1 MPNPI
6 NDGMTFWE
14 EDASP
19 VEVTASDISLA
30 SDDKKDTPVEDKKE
44 EKVEVESKTEDTP
57 ADDDSNKKEPE
68 PTKEEPKT
76 EDDSDDLDLSDL
88 FADLEDASDANDES
102 KKILDNV
109 AAWGGTITPEQVK
122 ELEAQIAIQ
131 KDINTKLTGQVKK
144 LMNDSVDMSY
154 KNAELEAFGWVS
166 TNPNVLILSKNLE
179 KAQAWDDKSK
189 SKVISVLKS
198 LYEEFTGEDLEKTKV
213 SQQTDLLSAVD
224 SYNSSSN
231 PNIKTKSSNTVEW
244 LSM

>member
-1 MPNPI
+1 MPNPN

-14 EDASP
+14 EDPTP
-19 VEVTASDISLA
+19 VEAKASDITLS
-30 SDDKKDTPVEDKKE
+30 SDDKEDTPVEDKKE
-44 EKVEVESKTEDTP
+44 EKVEAEPKTEDTP
-57 ADDDSNKKEPE
+57 
-68 PTKEEPKT
+68 KEEPSDKK
-76 EDDSDDLDLSDL
+76 EDTPKEEAKVEEEDDLDLSDL

-213 SQQTDLLSAVD
+213 SQQTDLLAAVD

-231 PNIKTKSSNTVEW
+231 PNIKSKSSNTIEW

>member
-1 MPNPI
+1 MPNPN
-6 NDGMTFWE
+6 NDGILFWE
-14 EDASP
+14 EDTTPIEAK
-19 VEVTASDISLA
+19 ASDITLA
-30 SDDKKDTPVEDKKE
+30 SDDKKDAPVEDKKE
-44 EKVEVESKTEDTP
+44 EKVETETKVEDTP
-57 ADDDSNKKEPE
+57 KDNDSNKKEPE
-68 PTKEEPKT
+68 PTKEEAKT

-102 KKILDNV
+102 KKILDDV
-109 AAWGGTITPEQVK
+109 SAWNGTITPEQVK

-131 KDINTKLTGQVKK
+131 KDINTKLSGQVKK

-179 KAQAWDDKSK
+179 KAQAGDDKSK

-198 LYEEFTGEDLEKTKV
+198 LYEEFTGEDLESTKV

-224 SYNSSSN
+224 SYNSSAN
-231 PNIKTKSSNTVEW
+231 PNIKSKTSNTIEW